1 MIYYIWFVIT
11 KISFRDQVREH
22 LQNRML
28 EGDLNAGQT
37 LSLASLARELNVSV
51 TPIREALTQL
61 EQAKIINSIPNRG
74 FIISHIDTKEAENI
88 YELIATL
95 EALAIENSKFS
106 ANDLTELKIAQD
118 KFKEAKT
125 AVQKVRADLDFHEC
139 LTKHYDNPFARQI
152 IKDLKTRIFFY
163 EKSYMEDVGFTSVS
177 DDQHLEIIEL
187 LKTDNQ
193 KQAAKIIKKNWL
205 IILKFIQ
212 KHLENQ

>member
-1 MIYYIWFVIT
+1 MIA

-22 LQNRML
+22 LQIQML
-28 EGDLNAGQT
+28 SGKLNAGQT
-37 LSLASLARELNVSV
+37 LSLAGLARELDVSV

-61 EQAKIINSIPNRG
+61 EQAKIISSIPNRG
-74 FIISHIDTKEAENI
+74 FIISDIDTNEAKNI

-95 EALAIENSKFS
+95 ESLAIENSEFSESDFIALNTAQIKF
-106 ANDLTELKIAQD
+106 NQ
-118 KFKEAKT
+118 AKT
-125 AVQKVRADLDFHEC
+125 AIERVKADLDFHEY
-139 LTKHYDNPFARQI
+139 LTKNYDNPFARQI

-163 EKSYMEDVGFTSVS
+163 EKSYMEDVGFTDIS

-187 LKTDNQ
+187 LKTGKQ
-193 KQAAKIIKKNWL
+193 KQAAKLIKKNWL

>member
-1 MIYYIWFVIT
+1 MIA

-22 LQNRML
+22 LQNQML
-28 EGDLNAGQT
+28 SGNLNAGQT
-37 LSLASLARELNVSV
+37 LSLAGLARELEVSV

-61 EQAKIINSIPNRG
+61 EQAKIISSIPNRG
-74 FIISHIDTKEAENI
+74 FIISDIDKKEAKNI

-95 EALAIENSKFS
+95 EALAIENSEFS
-106 ANDLTELKIAQD
+106 ASDFVELNAAQT
-118 KFKEAKT
+118 KFTGAKT
-125 AVQKVRADLDFHEC
+125 SVERVKADLNFHEL
-139 LTKHYDNPFARQI
+139 LTKNYDNPFARQI

-163 EKSYMEDVGFTSVS
+163 EKSYMEDVGFTDIS

-187 LKTDNQ
+187 LKTG
-193 KQAAKIIKKNWL
+193 KKKEAAKLIKKNWL